1 MKWGFWRTAV
11 IIPKSVRNTALEP
24 NIVKNEI
31 LWILWILWKMKYC
44 EYCEYCGRWNIVNIV
59 NIGEDGKLVFWR
71 NKKWRSVLGG
81 KMRLPWELSSSKFK
95 FVLPL
100 SELTVTLDSPWHS
113 LQHFLSLHCK
123 CKLPHCSHEYAIIS
137 TM

>member
-1 MKWGFWRTAV
+1 
-11 IIPKSVRNTALEP
+11 
-24 NIVKNEI
+24 
-31 LWILWILWKMKYC
+31 MKYV
-44 EYCEYCGRWNIVNIV
+44 NIVNIV
-59 NIGEDGKLVFWR
+59 NTGEDEKVMFWK

-113 LQHFLSLHCK
+113 LQQFLSLHCK
-123 CKLPHCSHEYAIIS
+123 TNYHTIHINMNMPLLVLCGS
-137 TM
+137 